1 LNVVSF
7 AGSIYVNNAING
19 LVELLSY
26 IVVAFSLDKLGR
38 KWINGGFMIFGGV
51 ACLGCMALEEAAR
64 TSDDPAFFLEAQ
76 RWMAFAGKF
85 CISGSFGTT
94 YIYAAELFPTPLRST
109 GLGFGSMS
117 GRVGSFVAPF
127 IITIKNS
134 SIVYLVR
141 SNNNQKI

>member
-85 CISGSFGTT
+85 CISCLKTAKLLVIFQNQSQNK
-94 YIYAAELFPTPLRST
+94 LLRVCFRN
-109 GLGFGSMS
+109 LLDF
-117 GRVGSFVAPF
+117 
-127 IITIKNS
+127 
-134 SIVYLVR
+134 
-141 SNNNQKI
+141 KISYFC